1 MHMMNNIAEN
11 WQDGIRGED
20 IGDILINAGKLNQP
34 DLQRIVALQGKEEM
48 LFGEAAVALGILTE
62 EDVRWALGC
71 QYSYPG
77 VNVDELPRELIA
89 AHDPSDP
96 RVETLRYIRS
106 GLIFSGAAK
115 MLKSLA
121 VLSPEAGEGK
131 TFVAANLALVFA
143 QLGVNTLL
151 VDLNF
156 RQPRLHA
163 LFKMKNNTGAS
174 SLMIR
179 RALPEQALQRTAI
192 HGLSVLPSGPKPPNP
207 SELLSWQETRDLV
220 AGLTLQHDLV
230 IIDTPAFTKTAD
242 AMMIASFCDGA
253 ILTALKGK
261 SRLAPFGLMQKQ
273 LETSQVRVLGS
284 VLNEIKDGR
293 SR

>member
-1 MHMMNNIAEN
+1 MQMNDNVAEN
-11 WQDGIRGED
+11 WEEGIRGED
-20 IGDILINAGKLNQP
+20 IGDILINAGRLNQP

-48 LFGEAAVALGILTE
+48 LFGEAAVALGILSE
-62 EDVRWALGC
+62 ADVRWALAC

-77 VNVDELPRELIA
+77 VNVGELPAELIT

-96 RVETLRYIRS
+96 RVETLRSIRS

-121 VLSPEAGEGK
+121 VVSPESGEGK

-156 RQPRLHA
+156 REPRLHS

-192 HGLSVLPSGPKPPNP
+192 QALSVLPSGPKPPNP
-207 SELLSWQETRDLV
+207 SELLSWQETRELV
-220 AGLTLQHDLV
+220 TGLSSQFEMV
-230 IIDTPAFTKTAD
+230 IVDTPAFNRTAD

-253 ILTALKGK
+253 LLSAVKGK
-261 SRLAPFGLMQKQ
+261 SRLAPFGQMKKQ
-273 LETSQVRVLGS
+273 LEAGQVRILGS
-284 VLNEIKDGR
+284 VLNDIKNR
-293 SR
+293 KSK

>member
-1 MHMMNNIAEN
+1 MQMLTLAEN
-11 WQDGIRGED
+11 WEAGLHGED
-20 IGDILINAGKLNQP
+20 IGDILVNAGKLNVP

-77 VNVDELPRELIA
+77 VNVGELPRELIA
-89 AHDPSDP
+89 AHDPTDP
-96 RVETLRYIRS
+96 RVETLRSIRS

-115 MLKSLA
+115 MIKSLA
-121 VLSPEAGEGK
+121 VVSAEAGEGK

-143 QLGVNTLL
+143 QLGVKTLL

-156 RQPRLHA
+156 RQPRVHE

-179 RALPEQALQRTAI
+179 RALPEQALQRTAVQA
-192 HGLSVLPSGPKPPNP
+192 LSVLPSGPKPPNP
-207 SELLSWQETRDLV
+207 SELLSWQETRELV
-220 AGLTLQHDLV
+220 TGLTAQHEMV
-230 IIDTPAFTKTAD
+230 IVDTPAFTKTAD

-253 ILTALKGK
+253 LLTALKGK
-261 SRLAPFGLMQKQ
+261 TRLAPFGQMKKQ
-273 LETSQVRVLGS
+273 LDASPVRILGS
-284 VLNEIKDGR
+284 VLNEIRVGKNK
-293 SR
+293 

>member
-1 MHMMNNIAEN
+1 MHYMKVDNRVE
-11 WQDGIRGED
+11 QGILGED
-20 IGDILINAGKLNQP
+20 IGDILLKAGKLNRP

-77 VNVDELPRELIA
+77 VNVADLPRELIA
-89 AHDPSDP
+89 AHDPADP
-96 RVETLRYIRS
+96 RVETLRSIRS

-115 MLKSLA
+115 LIKSIA

-156 RQPRLHA
+156 RAPRVHA

-179 RALPEQALQRTAI
+179 RALPEQALQRTPI
-192 HGLSVLPSGPKPPNP
+192 QGLSVLPSGPKPPNP
-207 SELLSWQETRDLV
+207 SELLSWAETRELV
-220 AGLTLQHDLV
+220 TGLAAQYEMV
-230 IIDTPAFTKTAD
+230 IVDTPAFTKTAD
-242 AMMIASFCDGA
+242 AMMVASFCDGA
-253 ILTALKGK
+253 LLTALKGQT
-261 SRLAPFGLMQKQ
+261 RLTPFGQMHKQ
-273 LETSQVRVLGS
+273 LEASGVRVLGS
-284 VLNEIKDGR
+284 VLNEIRDVK
-293 SR
+293 SN